1 MGRRWRIT
9 LTLIRYRGTSGLVN
23 EAGARLLFH
32 GGGQRA
38 IFFAVGADQ
47 RSDLVQ
53 VILRLFTV
61 ALFELPQTVILPG
74 LDVVRIGLERALVP
88 DLRELVVAEL
98 AVGVGDQ
105 VGAGG
110 GVLAAE
116 RLQWLDGGGV
126 VVVIVDRGVSGV
138 IARHE
143 TGVVEARA
151 LVVLLLITLLAV
163 GSRRRRVV
171 VTCGGSPDPR

>member
-1 MGRRWRIT
+1 MGARWRIT
-9 LTLIRYRGTSGLVN
+9 LTLIRQCGISGLIN
-23 EAGARLLFH
+23 QAGARLLFH
-32 GGGQRA
+32 CGGQRA

-47 RSDLVQ
+47 GGDLVQ
-53 VILRLFTV
+53 VIFRLFTV

-98 AVGVGDQ
+98 PVGVTDQ
-105 VGAGG
+105 VGDG
-110 GVLAAE
+110 GVVVMAE
-116 RLQWLDGGGV
+116 RLPLLDGGGA

-163 GSRRRRVV
+163 GSRRGRIVV
-171 VTCGGSPDPR
+171 ACGV